1 MELKQ
6 IHYFLMLSQNGNMTS
21 VAQSLYITQQ
31 ALSKSILK
39 LEEELEVP
47 LFDRTVQ
54 GLRLTD
60 YGRCLLPYAQ
70 KLVRDHDA
78 ALMAISEQKHAHK
91 TAIQMGFVSG
101 SFHAGSAVTP
111 AMLSAWE
118 KDHAQSAVFVQES
131 SPEELIRMVLDEDI
145 EIAYIV
151 RPSPALPAGL
161 NAAVLRHDPLAVL
174 LSDSMLPEGVA
185 LDFRSLASMPIL
197 IGRIGSDPSQEMQG
211 FFEHAGYPP
220 RIMYYNGP
228 ISQCFGRGRHDLRP
242 LASAERQYGG
252 HAGAALPGRLQGD
265 AAPADLEEGP
275 LLQPGGAPADR
286 QHPKQDRRAGLCA
299 GRGPAMIFRHAAAKH
314 QTEPFPS
321 ERLRYFTL
329 KDIAQKPYSGHSLLY
344 DCLP

>member
-118 KDHAQSAVFVQES
+118 KEHAQSAVFVQES

-228 ISQCFGRGRHDLRP
+228 ISQCFERVRMGEGVMISGRSHL
-242 LASAERQYGG
+242 LSANM
-252 HAGAALPGRLQGD
+252 AGMRVL
-265 AAPADLEEGP
+265 
-275 LLQPGGAPADR
+275 
-286 QHPKQDRRAGLCA
+286 
-299 GRGPAMIFRHAAAKH
+299 
-314 QTEPFPS
+314 PFPDAS
-321 ERLRYFTL
+321 KEMLHLLIWKKGRSYSREVRQLIDSIRSRTG
-329 KDIAQKPYSGHSLLY
+329 AQGCAPDAGQ
-344 DCLP
+344 P